1 MKTYQF
7 CFLLLTT
14 FLISSCSSNKKML
27 DAQNSEDPL
36 QPMISFKKTP
46 CFGKCK
52 VYKISIYQDGLAI
65 LEGIEHIEKTG
76 VHFGQLNKM
85 DLDKLKK
92 DLKSLNWNSYK
103 ASYFKNIPDLPS
115 TELRFYHSRDS
126 IQTIKSNTSLPDELE
141 SVQTK
146 IAEFVDKI
154 KWTEVMKKHEIN
166 SPNNIYNELQVDMDS
181 SLTQEILVQRFSR
194 YDLKVKD
201 RISIYMNFWLFSFD
215 DQKITPYEM
224 LILLRK
230 TPGVRLVMF
239 NRKLDLREH

>member
-7 CFLLLTT
+7 CFLLLTA
-14 FLISSCSSNKKML
+14 FLISSCSTNKKTL
-27 DAQNSEDPL
+27 DDQNSKDPL

-52 VYKISIYQDGLAI
+52 VYKISVYQDGLTI

-76 VHFGQLNKM
+76 VHFGQLDKTE
-85 DLDKLKK
+85 LEKLKK
-92 DLKSLNWNSYK
+92 DLRSLPWNTYK
-103 ASYFKNIPDLPS
+103 PSYFKNIPDLPS
-115 TELRFYHSRDS
+115 TELRYFHSRDS
-126 IQTIKSNTSLPDELE
+126 IQTIKSNTSLPNDLE
-141 SVQTK
+141 SIQTRL
-146 IAEFVDKI
+146 AELVESL
-154 KWTEVMKKHEIN
+154 KWTEVMKKHELN
-166 SPNNIYNELQVDMDS
+166 SPNHIYNEIQVDMDS
-181 SLTQEILVQRFSR
+181 SLTQEYLVKRFDK
-194 YDLKVKD
+194 YGLKVKD
-201 RISIYMNFWLFSFD
+201 RISIYMNFWLFTYD